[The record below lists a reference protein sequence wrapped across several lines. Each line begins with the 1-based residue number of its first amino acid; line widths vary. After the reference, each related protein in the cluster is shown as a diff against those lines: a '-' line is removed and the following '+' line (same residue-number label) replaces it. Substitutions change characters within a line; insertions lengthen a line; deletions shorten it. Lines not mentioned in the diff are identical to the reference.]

1 MKHRTI
7 DRTGTIALAVAFLL
21 ATCDALDLPSRIQID
36 SDPDSADLSKH
47 KASLRQVLAVDSPE
61 LFGNSCPVC
70 DTYKLAE
77 LDRFVQST
85 LSKYKRHIRNS
96 SSFTRFQRSLRR
108 PLVLRLYNKPVSAE
122 TIAPIL
128 RDTASHFAALADVAR
143 VLQKSAL
150 DAAPTDSAVVTD
162 TCALLEKVATT
173 SALLVTEV
181 SSALT
186 SKDSVT
192 AGIVATGVLS
202 VLGFFER
209 FTLSATSTI
218 AGCAVALAG
227 NSVQSVEGK
236 LDTYSAVTLDAAFSD
251 VLTFL
256 SARGDSS
263 GLISALGRQN
273 DGMLQVNDLLLEL
286 RSKAYPVA
294 SGETTIEVEGIA
306 EVVSL
311 IDGIAFT
318 VLSSVIRLAVVI
330 PPVIGGIA
338 TNTFGLFQQRV
349 QTIVTLVNST
359 SSSSHVMFDE
369 AAKGSSVSGDT
380 LLLRWCFKKHP
391 REESDDFTLELD
403 VPPCAIPFLILTS
416 PIWLPALLLFLI
428 IYRLQNN
435 SRASWSQVQCRID
448 ALSCQNDA
456 LAASLPSL

>member
-1 MKHRTI
+1 
-7 DRTGTIALAVAFLL
+7 
-21 ATCDALDLPSRIQID
+21 
-36 SDPDSADLSKH
+36 
-47 KASLRQVLAVDSPE
+47 
-61 LFGNSCPVC
+61 VC
-70 DTYKLAE
+70 DTDKLDV
-77 LDRFVQST
+77 LDRFVKST
-85 LSKYKRHIRNS
+85 LFKYKRLIRNS
-96 SSFTRFQRSLRR
+96 SSFTRLRLALRR
-108 PLVLRLYNKPVSAE
+108 PLVLRRYNKPVSAE

-128 RDTASHFAALADVAR
+128 QDTASHFAALADAAR

-150 DAAPTDSAVVTD
+150 DAALTDSAIVTD

-202 VLGFFER
+202 VLGFFEC

-227 NSVQSVEGK
+227 VEGK

-273 DGMLQVNDLLLEL
+273 AGMLQVNDLLLEL
-286 RSKAYPVA
+286 RSKAYAVA
-294 SGETTIEVEGIA
+294 SGETAIEVEGLA

-318 VLSSVIRLAVVI
+318 VLSSVIRLAVAI

-435 SRASWSQVQCRID
+435 SSASWSQVQCRID